1 MHGGTDPDRSTFS
14 RLNSTRLLAPAPT
27 SMNDLL
33 KQRIIRLLDSASDE
47 RGYQILDFVEFLD
60 SKYAERAQ
68 PDGLLSK
75 ITATVENT
83 MRAGKLPI
91 QAITGTMGLMDS
103 AAKVMKGLA
112 AAGQA
117 VVDEAVKVIE
127 APPQD
132 QIEQK
137 PKNPLP

>member
-1 MHGGTDPDRSTFS
+1 
-14 RLNSTRLLAPAPT
+14 
-27 SMNDLL
+27 MNDLL
-33 KQRIIRLLDSASDE
+33 KQRINRLLETLNDE
-47 RGYQILDFVEFLD
+47 RGYQVLDFVEFLD
-60 SKYAERAQ
+60 SKYAERSQ

-117 VVDEAVKVIE
+117 VVDEAVKAAESRPRLDSV
-127 APPQD
+127 D
-132 QIEQK
+132 QASEHDK
-137 PKNPLP
+137 LSS